1 MMKKHKLLKLFLV
14 LMFFGGLLFVGNAP
28 GLAAETYKIGVIQAF
43 SGVFSVYGEET
54 YPACEIAVDKVNAGG
69 GVLGRKMELFKRD
82 TKAQPDTAV
91 RATQDLINRDKI
103 DALLGGTGSGELL
116 GALEVTREHK
126 VIHLSSSSN
135 AEKANIERIHPY
147 FFQMTPNTYMEA
159 SSAARALANHKFN
172 TYVTIALDY
181 EWGHANVET
190 FNQIIK
196 EVNPNAKNIGEYW
209 PPLKEVDF
217 SSYITAILNK
227 KPDLVY
233 GVFVGGTFQTFIRQ
247 ARGYR
252 FFEKVKY
259 HCQGMEPDL
268 MALKEEFPEGQRIYS
283 RGAWYAIKNPEMDA
297 FRKEYVKR
305 TGREPGAFAIL
316 AYDNILALAESI
328 KRAGSFDRDAIAKAL
343 ATGKHKTLRGEL
355 YFRPLD
361 HQMNSPMYFSTSYF
375 DKKRGYC
382 IGKDILIV
390 PGEKTWRS
398 EEETKKLRA
407 EKGIKFTP
415 WSEKK

>member
-1 MMKKHKLLKLFLV
+1 MKEGRLLRVFGLV
-14 LMFFGGLLFVGNAP
+14 VLLSGLLLHASIAS
-28 GLAAETYKIGVIQAF
+28 GLAAETYKIGVIQGF

-54 YPACEIAVDKVNAGG
+54 YPACEIAVDKVNAAG

-91 RATQDLINRDKI
+91 RATQDLIGRDKI
-103 DALLGGTGSGELL
+103 DVLLGGTGSGELL

-126 VIHLSSSSN
+126 IIHLSSSAN
-135 AEKANIERIHPY
+135 AERANIERIHPY

-159 SSAARALANHKFN
+159 SSAAKALADYKFK

-190 FNQIIK
+190 FNEIIK
-196 EVNPNAKNIGEYW
+196 KVNPNAENIGEYW

-247 ARGYR
+247 AKGYR
-252 FFEKVKY
+252 FFEKVKF

-283 RGAWYAIKNPEMDA
+283 RGAFYAIKGPEMEA
-297 FRKEYVKR
+297 FHKEYVKR
-305 TGREPGAFAIL
+305 TGRDPGAFAIL
-316 AYDNILALAESI
+316 AYDNITALAEAI

-343 ATGKHKTLRGEL
+343 ESGKFKTLRGEL
-355 YFRPLD
+355 YFRALD

-382 IGKDILIV
+382 IGKDVLVV
-390 PGEKTWRS
+390 PGDKTWRS
-398 EEETKKLRA
+398 EEEINKMRA
-407 EKGIKFTP
+407 EKGIQFTP